1 MINIFFI
8 FLIILF
14 FILLCEIILRFRKLK
29 YIPLKFRMLYCCFLL
44 NKTTFIENY
53 VISQRVHRGG
63 FKYLSELI
71 KYYSMIS
78 GLTTG
83 EIYKKFILSFN
94 NSQYYSG
101 AHGTLEKI
109 RDDQHGSK
117 PLPKQK
123 LQTITINE
131 NGYRNTV
138 NIKSFSNKKEKKIF
152 FLGGSTM
159 FGAGASSDSKTIPSL
174 VSSYLNNNINS
185 KFNYKCYNY
194 AYLNY
199 DISDELIILNKISE
213 HANIIVSLNGYNE
226 VSKKLFINPKKNQ
239 NHILKKLNI
248 FNTLKSTSM
257 KWNSA
262 AGIFSQILILRSIKR
277 FYYAY
282 KYFNLTN
289 KDITSSFDNR
299 SDIYPLF

>member
-1 MINIFFI
+1 
-8 FLIILF
+8 
-14 FILLCEIILRFRKLK
+14 
-29 YIPLKFRMLYCCFLL
+29 
-44 NKTTFIENY
+44 
-53 VISQRVHRGG
+53 
-63 FKYLSELI
+63 
-71 KYYSMIS
+71 
-78 GLTTG
+78 
-83 EIYKKFILSFN
+83 
-94 NSQYYSG
+94 
-101 AHGTLEKI
+101 
-109 RDDQHGSK
+109 
-117 PLPKQK
+117 
-123 LQTITINE
+123 
-131 NGYRNTV
+131 
-138 NIKSFSNKKEKKIF
+138 
-152 FLGGSTM
+152 
-159 FGAGASSDSKTIPSL
+159 
-174 VSSYLNNNINS
+174 
-185 KFNYKCYNY
+185 Y